1 MITPDTAVL
10 CFEIVGSVSSLAAAL
25 VVSAIKGSAVIFSE
39 PLTRLAARDD
49 LLPSIHVDIF
59 QGTQILHY
67 IQSSNNGHQPKVTIF
82 PTRTMLGKSPAPA
95 VAYFSSRGP
104 STLLPGIL
112 KPDIA
117 APGVGILAAWPPTIP
132 PTTLP
137 PKVDPRIVRWNFLS
151 GTSMSCPHVT
161 GVVAVLKSIHPD
173 WSPAVIKSALMTTAL
188 NIDATG
194 DTILAQGTM
203 QGSTPFD
210 VGAGSINP
218 SEAFDPGLVYDIDKN
233 VYFGGSTLDLNYP
246 SITITELKLGATV
259 RVKRTV
265 RNVCG
270 GAVAEYRARVVSPD
284 GVRVTVRP
292 RRLIFFGSEGETI
305 DYYVTFRAVKWSSQ
319 RFDFGELIWSDG
331 FHRVRSALVVRVV

>member
-1 MITPDTAVL
+1 MIPPATAVL

-25 VVSAIKGSAVIFSE
+25 VVSAIKGSVVIFSE
-39 PLTRLAARDD
+39 PLTRMKARDD

-67 IQSSNNGHQPKVTIF
+67 IQSSNSHQPRVTIF
-82 PTRTMLGKSPAPA
+82 PTKTVLGKSPAPS

-104 STLLPGIL
+104 STLIPGIL
-112 KPDIA
+112 KPDIS

-132 PTTLP
+132 PTMLP
-137 PKVDPRIVRWNFLS
+137 PITDPRSVHWNFLS

-173 WSPAVIKSALMTTAL
+173 WSPAVIKSALMTTAM

-218 SEAFDPGLVYDIDKN
+218 SEAFDPGLVYDIDKKD
-233 VYFGGSTLDLNYP
+233 YFGNSTVDLNYP
-246 SITITELKLGATV
+246 SITITELKLGSPV
-259 RVKRTV
+259 RVRRTV
-265 RNVCG
+265 QNACG
-270 GAVAEYRARVVSPD
+270 GTVAEYRASIVSPN

-292 RRLIFFGSEGETI
+292 KRLVFFGFEGETV
-305 DYYVTFRAVKWSSQ
+305 DYYVMFRAVKWSSR
-319 RFDFGELIWSDG
+319 RFDFGEIIWSDG
-331 FHRVRSALVVRVV
+331 FHRVRSPLVVRVV